1 MGKKSKQRKSNK
13 VPTCC
18 YHGCCMK
25 KEFNN
30 RGEHYKVLED
40 YERQLLNLDKDD
52 ADVMVWA
59 ATLKNFYEQ
68 RKHVVSDPKFG
79 RFAIARITD
88 DYLKGKDDDL
98 LRYRLCLLLYSRYQL
113 IPQKEGKDVGPK
125 SEYSKNYHKYSRD
138 VTTER
143 GRINCMA
150 REIPCDC
157 MKAKRI
163 AAKSMKKIAV
173 CFFCEEEFS
182 KELMLRCKGCDHV
195 QYCSKECS
203 IKDWPGHKKHCRE

>member
-1 MGKKSKQRKSNK
+1 
-13 VPTCC
+13 
-18 YHGCCMK
+18 
-25 KEFNN
+25 
-30 RGEHYKVLED
+30 
-40 YERQLLNLDKDD
+40 
-52 ADVMVWA
+52 MVWA

-113 IPQKEGKDVGPK
+113 IPQKEGTDVGPK

-163 AAKSMKKIAV
+163 AAKSMDAKGVITFSIARKNVVSKIG
-173 CFFCEEEFS
+173 
-182 KELMLRCKGCDHV
+182 LD
-195 QYCSKECS
+195 
-203 IKDWPGHKKHCRE
+203 IKNIVGNKVSHRHRH